1 MVKGDF
7 PVKDQ
12 GKSAKD
18 QGKDIKGQEKDTKD
32 QSAKDQS
39 AKDRSVKDQS
49 AKDQSVKDQ
58 SAKDQSAKDR
68 SAKDQSA
75 KDQSAKDQSAKDRSV
90 KDQSAK
96 DQSAKDQSAK
106 DHDTKDQSVKDQ
118 KKAAKGTAAKDQRKG
133 VKDQGKGAQG
143 ENVKDQNLGAQ
154 GKVIQGKG
162 VVEVGSVAIHLCEPD
177 QIDAE
182 WIGQEDL
189 VRQLRAAWKTQGSE
203 LPMNPRIVGRPG
215 SGKTTL
221 ACAVARSLS
230 QALYL
235 FQATADTRPE
245 DLIITPVIGSGNS
258 IRYMASSIVSAMI
271 CGGTVI
277 LDEGNRMSEKS
288 WASLAPLLDRRR
300 YVESVVAGI
309 KIHAHPDFRFCTTM
323 NEDMST
329 FDLPEYIQSRLQPQ
343 IFVDFSDR
351 DEELAILRQN
361 LPATDREILEYV
373 ADFLQVAHE
382 REQECSIRDGINIAH
397 YAGLLRQEY
406 PELATPLRVQQ
417 SARMVLGQRV
427 GQYFL
432 REL

>member
-1 MVKGDF
+1 MVKGEF

-12 GKSAKD
+12 GK
-18 QGKDIKGQEKDTKD
+18 G
-32 QSAKDQS
+32 
-39 AKDRSVKDQS
+39 VKDQE
-49 AKDQSVKDQ
+49 
-58 SAKDQSAKDR
+58 
-68 SAKDQSA
+68 
-75 KDQSAKDQSAKDRSV
+75 
-90 KDQSAK
+90 
-96 DQSAKDQSAK
+96 
-106 DHDTKDQSVKDQ
+106 
-118 KKAAKGTAAKDQRKG
+118 KGAQEKG
-133 VKDQGKGAQG
+133 VKDQGKGTQRKSVKGQEKNAQ
-143 ENVKDQNLGAQ
+143 VKDAQEKSTQ
-154 GKVIQGKG
+154 GKSI
-162 VVEVGSVAIHLCEPD
+162 VEIGSVIIHLCEPD

-189 VRQLRAAWKTQGSE
+189 VRQLRAAWKTQGGE

-221 ACAVARSLS
+221 ACAVARSLR
-230 QALYL
+230 QVLYL

-300 YVESVVAGI
+300 YVESLVAGI
-309 KIHAHPDFRFCTTM
+309 KIHAHPNFRFCTTM

-329 FDLPEYIQSRLQPQ
+329 FELPEYIQSRLQPQ

-361 LPATDREILEYV
+361 LPATEEEILGYV

-397 YAGLLRQEY
+397 YAGLLGQEY
-406 PELATPLRVQQ
+406 PELDTPLRVQQ
-417 SARMVLGQRV
+417 AARMVLGQRV